1 MASRFSL
8 QIQRKCKSSLL
19 NVQNT
24 LSKLT
29 LIDDSNS
36 GMERGWNSVSEIDKL
51 MTFKKM
57 MT

>member
-8 QIQRKCKSSLL
+8 QVQRKCKSSLL

-36 GMERGWNSVSEIDKL
+36 GMERG
-51 MTFKKM
+51 
-57 MT
+57 